1 MATHRIEI
9 GDQVRELPIR
19 EVAPGVSVALFDIL
33 GDWALTE
40 AAGVALAKL
49 LPPDI
54 EATLMPDGKAVGLMH
69 VVGRESGLPTYIPRK
84 EKKPYMAEPVV
95 HVELKSM
102 TTDRRQMLFLGADHG
117 EALKGKKVA
126 IVDDVVSTGGTL
138 VAVKALLEQ
147 VGAEHAAT
155 LAVFTEGD
163 ERSDVIALGHL
174 PLF

>member
-1 MATHRIEI
+1 MATHHIEI
-9 GDQVRELPIR
+9 GSQVRELPIR
-19 EVAPGVSVALFDIL
+19 EIAPGIRVALFDIL

-49 LPPDI
+49 LPPGVD
-54 EATLMPDGKAVGLMH
+54 ATVMPDGKAVGLIH

-84 EKKPYMAEPVV
+84 EKKPYLAEPVV
-95 HVELKSM
+95 RVEYKSM
-102 TTDRRQMLFLGADHG
+102 TTDRRQTLFLGADHG
-117 EALKGKKVA
+117 EALRGKRVA
-126 IVDDVVSTGGTL
+126 IVDDVVSTGETL
-138 VAVKALLEQ
+138 AAVRALLEQ

-163 ERSDVIALGHL
+163 ERSDVITLGHL